1 MQFKFLSYKLNS
13 FLKII
18 SITLLL
24 ILSFKIEAL
33 GRIYDLNDLEEITIS
48 ATPKYFS
55 YSPCFIIGSDE
66 GSSNKNNPC
75 SATINDSQKKIKF
88 WEYPIIDMQSNKTID
103 IEFVS
108 KKLKLPIKITLDEI
122 DPIKIDFT
130 SYELVDK
137 KDYFSYLITRFK
149 DNLANISYTN
159 CRKCSIDQGKVYFN
173 EGLAQHTFQIHD
185 IKKNKFVSGTP
196 YTFKLLADIS
206 KGFDYYLEANIE
218 ILYGKN
224 FNKKKLLKISNVLDL
239 GGGNFEFQINTNNFS
254 KSKFFKISGIYF
266 NLTNQN
272 IQKKPVNI
280 DYKNLS
286 IGQSFSA
293 DEINNTLFVKS
304 SSKIINLKYLLPNE
318 LDRNSTYD
326 VKELNRPIKVISDIE
341 NYIEK
346 YKIHHKSLINYY
358 KSSLLDIIY
367 GNKIIKLSKNS
378 ERSFFS
384 GSSKKSNLKFKNNYK
399 LSQNDNFLNIS
410 SPTINIITEVKLNTI
425 SSDGLR
431 KSVTINN
438 YTTNTLIPL
447 GSSKF
452 ISSIELI
459 TNDYALNTKV
469 FDLEFFNVALLDAEI
484 LSTNI
489 EESNDI
495 KKFNIKK
502 INIINTSSNV
512 RTMYF
517 QSNQIMPLLT
527 SNIPMSKIKN
537 SFLINHN
544 FECDNESNRIDLLA
558 SIYTLDPNTGQLEN
572 LFIPLGL
579 ESVLRTADII
589 DSIGDNDF
597 YGMQFYAANFGDG
610 AFFATCSL
618 KVNFIEQRTEFIK
631 TFQFDKSRKIV
642 LRNWE
647 DFLPGHYLIYDD
659 AGMFNYPVVNFKEI
673 NYQKSIPQIQFQSIL
688 AKFILIL
695 LFTGL
700 LKVTRILFNKN
711 QLGLISKNNYFINK
725 LNEVVSNNV
734 AVMTL
739 ILFFSLFV
747 YINEINLLHNF
758 YSSYSSLSFLIIYI
772 FMFYNILINP
782 SFIKS
787 EIFKITC
794 LIILTF
800 LSYSLSNDSYT
811 YISILLFAYSFQIIK
826 KLLTRLRSKFYK
838 KNIDTN
844 IWSFLFI
851 AFISI
856 ITSLFVHFYINI
868 KFSDYFIVYTYYSAL
883 MIFIYKFYN
892 SYK

>member
-24 ILSFKIEAL
+24 ILSFKTEAI
-33 GRIYDLNDLEEITIS
+33 GKIYDLNDLEEITLS
-48 ATPKYFS
+48 TTPKYFT
-55 YSPCFIIGSDE
+55 YSTCLIIGDSDT
-66 GSSNKNNPC
+66 NNPC
-75 SATINDSQKKIKF
+75 SATINTSKRKIKF
-88 WEYPIIDMQSNKTID
+88 FGYPILDMQSNKSVD
-103 IEFVS
+103 IELIS
-108 KKLKLPIKITLDEI
+108 KNLKIPIKISLDEI
-122 DPIKIDFT
+122 DPIQIDFAN
-130 SYELVDK
+130 YELVDK
-137 KDYFSYLITRFK
+137 KDYFSYLLTRFK
-149 DNLANISYTN
+149 DNLSNISFSN
-159 CRKCSIDQGKVYFN
+159 CRKCAIDEGKVYFN

-185 IKKNKFVSGTP
+185 FKKNKFVSGP
-196 YTFKLLADIS
+196 SYTFKLLADIT
-206 KGFDYYLEANIE
+206 KGFDYNLEANIE
-218 ILYGKN
+218 ILYGEN
-224 FNKKKLLKISNVLDL
+224 FNKKKLVKTSDVLDL

-254 KSKFFKISGIYF
+254 NSKFFKIIGIYF
-266 NLTNQN
+266 NLTNHN

-286 IGQSFSA
+286 INQSFSVE
-293 DEINNTLFVKS
+293 EINNKLFVKS
-304 SSKIINLKYLLPNE
+304 NSKIINLKHLIPTM
-318 LDRNSTYD
+318 LDRDSTYE
-326 VKELNRPIKVISDIE
+326 VKELNSPIKVISDTEIF
-341 NYIEK
+341 IEK
-346 YKIHHKSLINYY
+346 YKIHHKSLIEYY

-367 GNKIIKLSKNS
+367 GNKIIKLSKDS
-378 ERSFFS
+378 ERAFFS
-384 GSSKKSNLKFKNNYK
+384 GSSKKSNLKFQNNYK
-399 LSQNDNFLNIS
+399 LSQNDNFLNIL
-410 SPTINIITEVKLNTI
+410 SPTMPRITEVKLNTI

-431 KSVTINN
+431 KSITINN

-447 GSSKF
+447 GSSKS
-452 ISSIELI
+452 ISSIEL
-459 TNDYALNTKV
+459 TTDDYALNTKV
-469 FDLEFFNVALLDAEI
+469 FGLEFFNVALLDADN

-489 EESNDI
+489 DESKDI
-495 KKFNIKK
+495 IKFNIEK
-502 INIINTSSNV
+502 INIINSSLNQKNI
-512 RTMYF
+512 YF
-517 QSNQIMPLLT
+517 RSNQIIPLLN

-544 FECDNESNRIDLLA
+544 FECDNNSDKIDLLA
-558 SIYTLDPNTGQLEN
+558 SIYVLNPNTGQLLN

-579 ESVLRTADII
+579 ESDLRTKDII
-589 DSIGDNDF
+589 DSIGENEF
-597 YGMQFYAANFGDG
+597 YGMQFYAANFTNSE
-610 AFFATCSL
+610 FFGLCSL

-631 TFQFDKSRKIV
+631 TFQFDKSSKIV

-659 AGMFNYPVVNFKEI
+659 AEMFNYPVVNFKEI

-695 LFTGL
+695 IFTGL

-711 QLGLISKNNYFINK
+711 QLGMISKNNYFINK
-725 LNEVVSNNV
+725 LNAVVSNNV

-739 ILFFSLFV
+739 ILFFSLFI
-747 YINEINLLHNF
+747 YMNEINLLHNF

-826 KLLTRLRSKFYK
+826 NLLTILRPKFYK
-838 KNIDTN
+838 KNIDTS
-844 IWSFLFI
+844 ILSFLFI